1 MGGLSVAY
9 HITLSAMS
17 SVRLRSSAESISHSF
32 LNLMVRV
39 TSNKILIPVKHVT
52 IYLRLNME
60 LAPVN
65 SNKVVGWPSS
75 KEPKKKGTQDHMC
88 FSGEHNLV
96 VLIQLRQTLM
106 FLQ

>member
-1 MGGLSVAY
+1 MGGLSIAY
-9 HITLSAMS
+9 HITHSAMS
-17 SVRLRSSAESISHSF
+17 SVRLRSSAESIRHSF
-32 LNLMVRV
+32 LDLTVRV

-52 IYLRLNME
+52 IYLRLSIE
-60 LAPVN
+60 SAPKN

-75 KEPKKKGTQDHMC
+75 KEPKEKGTQDHMC

-96 VLIQLRQTLM
+96 IVIQLRQTLM